1 MKILVSTVAAVNGVE
16 QMRFSRLGILSLILL
31 TALVGAN
38 CSFYNQ
44 VLARKDLVDGGKAY
58 KDRKFQEAEELFR
71 SAIARDP
78 QGQSKEG
85 KAAQL
90 FLART
95 LHSEY
100 IGKREDSAK
109 AEDAIKE
116 YKRVL
121 AEDVKDQSSF
131 NAVANLLENL
141 NRDDEWLKWVTERAN
156 NEQVPPEQRAEALTK
171 LTAKKYSC
179 ANEITDTEA
188 VKKTVKGKDGK
199 DMFQFSKP
207 EDPQALETL
216 KGCVQEGTE
225 LINKAEKLDTN
236 SDAVWSYKANMLV
249 QQMRAAEMEG
259 NAQQKEALK
268 AEAEKAK
275 ERFTELSKIRKEKEQ
290 AIEDEKKAK
299 EAEAANKK

>member
-1 MKILVSTVAAVNGVE
+1 
-16 QMRFSRLGILSLILL
+16 MRLSRLGILSLILL
-31 TALVGAN
+31 TVLVGAN

-58 KDRKFQEAEELFR
+58 KDRNFQEAEGLFR

-78 QGQSKEG
+78 QGQTKEG
-85 KAAQL
+85 KTAQL

-100 IGKREDSAK
+100 IGNRQNPAK

-141 NRDDEWLKWVTERAN
+141 NRNDEWLKWVTERTN

-179 ANEITDTEA
+179 ANEISDVEA

-207 EDPQALETL
+207 ENPQDLENL
-216 KGCVQEGTE
+216 RQCIQEGTE
-225 LINKAEKLDTN
+225 LINRAEKLDTN

-249 QQMRAAEMEG
+249 QQMRLAEMEG
-259 NAQQKEALK
+259 NMQQKEALK

-275 ERFTELSKIRKEKEQ
+275 NRFTELAKIRKDKEQ

>member
-1 MKILVSTVAAVNGVE
+1 
-16 QMRFSRLGILSLILL
+16 MRLSRLGILSLILL
-31 TALVGAN
+31 TVLVGAN

-58 KDRKFQEAEELFR
+58 KDRKFQEAEGLFR

-78 QGQSKEG
+78 QGQTKEG
-85 KAAQL
+85 KTAQL

-100 IGKREDSAK
+100 IGNRQDTAK

-141 NRDDEWLKWVTERAN
+141 NRNDEWLKWVTERTN

-179 ANEITDTEA
+179 ANEISDVEA

-199 DMFQFSKP
+199 DVFQFSKP
-207 EDPQALETL
+207 ENPQDLENL
-216 KGCVQEGTE
+216 RQCIQEGTE
-225 LINKAEKLDTN
+225 LINRAEKLDTN

-249 QQMRAAEMEG
+249 QQMRLAEMEG
-259 NAQQKEALK
+259 NMQQKEALK

-275 ERFTELSKIRKEKEQ
+275 NRFTELAKIRKDKEQ

>member
-1 MKILVSTVAAVNGVE
+1 
-16 QMRFSRLGILSLILL
+16 MRLSRLGILSLILL
-31 TALVGAN
+31 TVLVGAN

-58 KDRKFQEAEELFR
+58 KDRNFQEAEGLFR

-78 QGQSKEG
+78 QGQTKEG
-85 KAAQL
+85 KTAQL

-100 IGKREDSAK
+100 IGNRQDTAK

-141 NRDDEWLKWVTERAN
+141 NRNDEWLKWVTERTN

-179 ANEITDTEA
+179 ANEISDVEA

-199 DMFQFSKP
+199 DVFQFSKP
-207 EDPQALETL
+207 ENPQDLENL
-216 KGCVQEGTE
+216 RQCIQEGTE
-225 LINKAEKLDTN
+225 LINRAEKLDTN

-249 QQMRAAEMEG
+249 QQMRLAEMEG
-259 NAQQKEALK
+259 NMQQKEALK

-275 ERFTELSKIRKEKEQ
+275 NRFTELAKIRKDKEQ

>member
-1 MKILVSTVAAVNGVE
+1 
-16 QMRFSRLGILSLILL
+16 MRLSRLGILSLILL
-31 TALVGAN
+31 TVLVGAN

-58 KDRKFQEAEELFR
+58 KDRKFKEAEELFR

-78 QGQSKEG
+78 QGQTKEG

-100 IGKREDSAK
+100 IGNRQDPAK

-116 YKRVL
+116 YRRVL

-141 NRDDEWLKWVTERAN
+141 NRDDEWLKWVTERTN

-179 ANEITDTEA
+179 ANEISDAEA

-199 DMFQFSKP
+199 DVFQFSKP
-207 EDPQALETL
+207 ENPQDLENLRQCT
-216 KGCVQEGTE
+216 QEGTE
-225 LINKAEKLDTN
+225 LINRAEKFDTN

-249 QQMRAAEMEG
+249 QQMRLAEMEG
-259 NAQQKEALK
+259 NTQQKEAIK
-268 AEAEKAK
+268 ADAEKAK
-275 ERFTELSKIRKEKEQ
+275 ERFTELSKIRKEKEE
-290 AIEDEKKAK
+290 AIEAEKKAK

>member
-1 MKILVSTVAAVNGVE
+1 MESK

-31 TALVGAN
+31 TVLVGAN
-38 CSFYNQ
+38 CSYYNQ

-58 KDRKFQEAEELFR
+58 KDRKFEEAEELFR

-95 LHSEY
+95 LHSGY
-100 IGKREDSAK
+100 IGKRENSAK
-109 AEDAIKE
+109 AEEAIKE

-141 NRDDEWLKWVTERAN
+141 NRGDEWLTWVTERTN
-156 NEQVPPEQRAEALTK
+156 NEQVPPDQRAEALTK

-179 ANEITDTEA
+179 ANEISDVEA

-199 DMFQFSKP
+199 DVFQFSKP
-207 EDPQALETL
+207 QNPQDFDNL
-216 KGCVQEGTE
+216 KRCVQEGSE
-225 LINKAEKLDTN
+225 LINRAEKLDTN

-249 QQMRAAEMEG
+249 QQMRIAEMEG

-268 AEAEKAK
+268 VDAEKAK
-275 ERFTELSKIRKEKEQ
+275 ERFTQLSTIKKEKEQ
-290 AIEDEKKAK
+290 AIEDEKKRK

>member
-1 MKILVSTVAAVNGVE
+1 MESK
-16 QMRFSRLGILSLILL
+16 QMRLSRLGILSLILL
-31 TALVGAN
+31 TVLVGAN

-58 KDRKFQEAEELFR
+58 KDRKFQEAEGLFR

-78 QGQSKEG
+78 QGQTKEG
-85 KAAQL
+85 KTAQL

-100 IGKREDSAK
+100 IGNRLDTAK

-141 NRDDEWLKWVTERAN
+141 NRDDEWLKWVTERTN

-179 ANEITDTEA
+179 ANEISDVEA

-199 DMFQFSKP
+199 DVFQFSKP
-207 EDPQALETL
+207 ENPQDLENL
-216 KGCVQEGTE
+216 RQCIQEGTE
-225 LINKAEKLDTN
+225 LINRAEKLDTN

-249 QQMRAAEMEG
+249 QQMRLAEMEG
-259 NAQQKEALK
+259 NMQQKEALK

-275 ERFTELSKIRKEKEQ
+275 NRFTELAKIRKDKEQ

>member
-1 MKILVSTVAAVNGVE
+1 
-16 QMRFSRLGILSLILL
+16 MRLSRLGILSLILL
-31 TALVGAN
+31 TVLVGAN

-58 KDRKFQEAEELFR
+58 KDRKFQEAEGLFR

-78 QGQSKEG
+78 QGQTKEG
-85 KAAQL
+85 KTAQL

-100 IGKREDSAK
+100 IGNRLDTAK

-141 NRDDEWLKWVTERAN
+141 NRNDEWLKWVTERTN

-179 ANEITDTEA
+179 ANEISDVEA

-199 DMFQFSKP
+199 DVFQFSKP
-207 EDPQALETL
+207 ENPQDLENL
-216 KGCVQEGTE
+216 RQCIQEGTE
-225 LINKAEKLDTN
+225 LINRAEKLDTN

-249 QQMRAAEMEG
+249 QQMRLAEMEG
-259 NAQQKEALK
+259 NMQQKEALK

-275 ERFTELSKIRKEKEQ
+275 NRFTELAKIRKDKEQ

>member
-1 MKILVSTVAAVNGVE
+1 
-16 QMRFSRLGILSLILL
+16 MRFSRLGILSLILL
-31 TALVGAN
+31 TVLVGAN
-38 CSFYNQ
+38 CSYYNQ

-58 KDRKFQEAEELFR
+58 KDRKFEEAEELFR

-95 LHSEY
+95 LHSGY
-100 IGKREDSAK
+100 IGKRENSAK
-109 AEDAIKE
+109 AEEAIKE

-141 NRDDEWLKWVTERAN
+141 NRGDEWLTWVTERTN
-156 NEQVPPEQRAEALTK
+156 NEQVPPDQRAEALTK

-179 ANEITDTEA
+179 ANEISDVEA

-199 DMFQFSKP
+199 DVFQFSKP
-207 EDPQALETL
+207 QNPQDFDNL
-216 KGCVQEGTE
+216 KRCVQEGSE
-225 LINKAEKLDTN
+225 LINRAEKLDTN

-249 QQMRAAEMEG
+249 QQMRVAEMEG

-268 AEAEKAK
+268 VDAEKAK
-275 ERFTELSKIRKEKEQ
+275 ERFTQLATIRKEKEQ
-290 AIEDEKKAK
+290 AIEDEKKRK

>member
-1 MKILVSTVAAVNGVE
+1 
-16 QMRFSRLGILSLILL
+16 MRLSRLGIISLILL
-31 TALVGAN
+31 TVLVGAN

-78 QGQSKEG
+78 QGLTKEG
-85 KAAQL
+85 KTAQL

-100 IGKREDSAK
+100 IGKRDDSAK

-116 YKRVL
+116 YRAVL

-156 NEQVPPEQRAEALTK
+156 NEQVPEVQRAEALTK

-179 ANEITDTEA
+179 ANEISDAEA

-199 DMFQFSKP
+199 DVFQFSKP
-207 EDPQALETL
+207 EDPQAFETL
-216 KGCVQEGTE
+216 KRCSQEGTE
-225 LINKAEKLDTN
+225 LINRAEKLDTN

-249 QQMRAAEMEG
+249 QQMRVAEMDG
-259 NAQQKEALK
+259 NAQQKESLK
-268 AEAEKAK
+268 ADAEKAK
-275 ERFTELSKIRKEKEQ
+275 ERFTELAKIKKDKEE
-290 AIEDEKKAK
+290 AIEAEKKAK

>member
-1 MKILVSTVAAVNGVE
+1 
-16 QMRFSRLGILSLILL
+16 MRLSRLGILSLILL

>member
-1 MKILVSTVAAVNGVE
+1 
-16 QMRFSRLGILSLILL
+16 MRLSRLGILSLILS
-31 TALVGAN
+31 TILVGAN

-78 QGQSKEG
+78 QGQTKEG

-100 IGKREDSAK
+100 IGNRDKPAK
-109 AEDAIKE
+109 AEEAIKE
-116 YKRVL
+116 YKNVL

-141 NRDDEWLKWVTERAN
+141 NRDDDWLKWVTERTN

-179 ANEITDTEA
+179 ANEISDTEA
-188 VKKTVKGKDGK
+188 TKKTVKGKDGK
-199 DMFQFSKP
+199 DVFQFSKP
-207 EDPQALETL
+207 EDPQAFETL
-216 KGCVQEGTE
+216 KQCVQEGTE
-225 LINKAEKLDTN
+225 LINRAEKLDTN

-249 QQMRAAEMEG
+249 QQMRVAEMEG
-259 NAQQKEALK
+259 NTQQKEALK
-268 AEAEKAK
+268 ADAEKAK
-275 ERFTELSKIRKEKEQ
+275 ERFTELAKIRKEKEE
-290 AIEDEKKAK
+290 AIEAEKKAK

>member
-1 MKILVSTVAAVNGVE
+1 MESK
-16 QMRFSRLGILSLILL
+16 QMRLSRLGVLPLILL
-31 TALVGAN
+31 TVLVGAN

-78 QGQSKEG
+78 QGLTKEG

-100 IGKREDSAK
+100 IGNRDNTAK

-121 AEDVKDQSSF
+121 TEDVKDQSSF

-141 NRDDEWLKWVTERAN
+141 KRDDEWLKWVTERTN

-179 ANEITDTEA
+179 ANEITDAEA

-199 DMFQFSKP
+199 DVFQFSKP
-207 EDPQALETL
+207 ENPQDLENL
-216 KGCVQEGTE
+216 RRCVQEGTE
-225 LINKAEKLDTN
+225 LINKAEKFDTN

-249 QQMRAAEMEG
+249 QQMRLAEMEG
-259 NAQQKEALK
+259 NVQQKEALK
-268 AEAEKAK
+268 VDAEKAK
-275 ERFTELSKIRKEKEQ
+275 ERFTELSKIRKEKEE
-290 AIEDEKKAK
+290 AIEAEKKRK
-299 EAEAANKK
+299 EEEAANKK

>member
-1 MKILVSTVAAVNGVE
+1 
-16 QMRFSRLGILSLILL
+16 MRFSRLAVLSLILL
-31 TALVGAN
+31 TVLVGAN

-58 KDRKFQEAEELFR
+58 KDRKFEEAEELFR

-78 QGQSKEG
+78 QGQTKEG

-100 IGKREDSAK
+100 IGKRENSAK

-116 YKRVL
+116 YKQVL
-121 AEDVKDQSSF
+121 TEDVKDQSSF

-141 NRDDEWLKWVTERAN
+141 NRDDEWLKWVTDRAN
-156 NEQVPPEQRAEALTK
+156 NEQVPEAQRAEALTK

-179 ANEITDTEA
+179 ANEISDTEA

-199 DMFQFSKP
+199 DVFQFSKP
-207 EDPQALETL
+207 ENPQDLETL
-216 KGCVQEGTE
+216 RRCVQEGTE
-225 LINKAEKLDTN
+225 LINRAEKFDTN
-236 SDAVWSYKANMLV
+236 NDAVWSYKANMLV
-249 QQMRAAEMEG
+249 QQMRIAEMEG
-259 NAQQKEALK
+259 NMQQKEAFK
-268 AEAEKAK
+268 GDAEKAK
-275 ERFTELSKIRKEKEQ
+275 ERFTELSKIRKDKEE
-290 AIEDEKKAK
+290 AIEAEKKAK

>member
-1 MKILVSTVAAVNGVE
+1 
-16 QMRFSRLGILSLILL
+16 MRLSRLGILSLILL
-31 TALVGAN
+31 TVLVGAN

-58 KDRKFQEAEELFR
+58 KDRKFKEAEELFR

-78 QGQSKEG
+78 QGLTKEG

-100 IGKREDSAK
+100 IGNRNNTAK

-121 AEDVKDQSSF
+121 TEDVKDQSSF

-141 NRDDEWLKWVTERAN
+141 KRDDEWLKWVTERTN

-179 ANEITDTEA
+179 ANEITDAEA

-199 DMFQFSKP
+199 DVFQFSKP
-207 EDPQALETL
+207 ENPQDLENL
-216 KGCVQEGTE
+216 RRCVQEGTE
-225 LINKAEKLDTN
+225 LINKAEKFDTN

-249 QQMRAAEMEG
+249 QQMRLAEMEG
-259 NAQQKEALK
+259 NVQQKEALK
-268 AEAEKAK
+268 VDAEKAK
-275 ERFTELSKIRKEKEQ
+275 ERFTELSKIRKEKEE
-290 AIEDEKKAK
+290 AIEAEKKRK
-299 EAEAANKK
+299 EEEAANKK

>member
-1 MKILVSTVAAVNGVE
+1 
-16 QMRFSRLGILSLILL
+16 MRLSRLGVLTLILL
-31 TALVGAN
+31 TVLVGAN

-78 QGQSKEG
+78 QGQTKEG
-85 KAAQL
+85 KTAQL

-100 IGKREDSAK
+100 IGNRSNSGK

-141 NRDDEWLKWVTERAN
+141 NRDDEWLKWVTERTN

-179 ANEITDTEA
+179 ANEISDTAA

-199 DMFQFSKP
+199 DVFQFSKP
-207 EDPQALETL
+207 ENPQDLENL
-216 KGCVQEGTE
+216 RRCAQEGTE
-225 LINKAEKLDTN
+225 LINRAEKLDTN
-236 SDAVWSYKANMLV
+236 NDAVWSYKANMLV
-249 QQMRAAEMEG
+249 QQMRLAEMEG
-259 NAQQKEALK
+259 NTQQREALK
-268 AEAEKAK
+268 VDAEKAK
-275 ERFTELSKIRKEKEQ
+275 ERFTELSRIRREKEE
-290 AIEDEKKAK
+290 AIEAEKKAK

>member
-1 MKILVSTVAAVNGVE
+1 MESK
-16 QMRFSRLGILSLILL
+16 QMRLSRLGILSLILS
-31 TALVGAN
+31 TVLVGAN

-78 QGQSKEG
+78 QGLTNEG
-85 KAAQL
+85 KTAQL

-100 IGKREDSAK
+100 IGKRDNSAK

-116 YKRVL
+116 YRQVL
-121 AEDVKDQSSF
+121 TENVKDQSSF

-141 NRDDEWLKWVTERAN
+141 NRDDEWLKWVTERTN

-179 ANEITDTEA
+179 ANEISDNEA

-199 DMFQFSKP
+199 DVFQFSKP
-207 EDPQALETL
+207 ENPQDLENLRQCT
-216 KGCVQEGTE
+216 QEGTE
-225 LINKAEKLDTN
+225 LINRAEKLDTN

-249 QQMRAAEMEG
+249 QQMRLAEMEG
-259 NAQQKEALK
+259 NTQQKEAVK
-268 AEAEKAK
+268 IEAEKAK
-275 ERFTELSKIRKEKEQ
+275 ERFTELSRIRKEKEE
-290 AIEDEKKAK
+290 AIEAEKKAK

>member
-1 MKILVSTVAAVNGVE
+1 M
-16 QMRFSRLGILSLILL
+16 
-31 TALVGAN
+31 
-38 CSFYNQ
+38 
-44 VLARKDLVDGGKAY
+44 VDGGKAY
-58 KDRKFQEAEELFR
+58 KDRNFQEAEGLFR

-78 QGQSKEG
+78 QGQTKEG
-85 KAAQL
+85 KTAQL

-100 IGKREDSAK
+100 IGNRQNPAK

-141 NRDDEWLKWVTERAN
+141 NRNDEWLKWVTERTN

-179 ANEITDTEA
+179 ANEISDVEA

-207 EDPQALETL
+207 ENPQDLENL
-216 KGCVQEGTE
+216 RQCIQEGTE
-225 LINKAEKLDTN
+225 LINRAEKLDTN

-249 QQMRAAEMEG
+249 QQMRLAEMEG
-259 NAQQKEALK
+259 NMQQKEALK

-275 ERFTELSKIRKEKEQ
+275 NRFTELAKIRKDKEQ

>member
-1 MKILVSTVAAVNGVE
+1 
-16 QMRFSRLGILSLILL
+16 MRLSRLGILSLILL
-31 TALVGAN
+31 TVLVGAN

-78 QGQSKEG
+78 QGQTKEG
-85 KAAQL
+85 KTAQL

-100 IGKREDSAK
+100 IGNRQDTAK

-141 NRDDEWLKWVTERAN
+141 NRNDEWLKWVTERTN

-179 ANEITDTEA
+179 ANEISDTEA
-188 VKKTVKGKDGK
+188 TKKTVKGKDGK
-199 DMFQFSKP
+199 DVFQFSKP
-207 EDPQALETL
+207 ENPQDLENL
-216 KGCVQEGTE
+216 RQCIQEGTE
-225 LINKAEKLDTN
+225 LINRAEKLDTN

-249 QQMRAAEMEG
+249 QQMRLAEMEG
-259 NAQQKEALK
+259 NMQQKEALK